1 METHG
6 NPIIDW
12 QQNHAK
18 KNHNNLQTFPPNPRR
33 FGEHEPL
40 QENPIS
46 VIINLLQS
54 IYIYISCIP
63 LPVFV
68 EDQVAFHGKT
78 HCFPMVLQASSRAQ
92 WPGWTFTGL
101 GLGLRKAAKKPARLV
116 IYEETH

>member
-54 IYIYISCIP
+54 IYIYISI
-63 LPVFV
+63 
-68 EDQVAFHGKT
+68 
-78 HCFPMVLQASSRAQ
+78 
-92 WPGWTFTGL
+92 
-101 GLGLRKAAKKPARLV
+101 
-116 IYEETH
+116 